1 MLLFAQLILSGVLI
15 GGLYALAAL
24 GLSLI
29 FGVMRVLNVA
39 HGAFYMVG
47 AYVVWML
54 TAQAGVPFFPA
65 LLVTIVVVFVLGVIM
80 ERLIVR
86 PIRHDEV
93 SVLIVTFAAAFVIE
107 ELAKFIWS
115 SRYRNIS
122 PYFSGTV
129 NLGGLLVD
137 LQRVFSFSVA
147 LAVIGLLLYVVSHTR
162 LGLAMRMVTQD
173 AEAALLMGINVE
185 RVQMVSF
192 GAGAALA
199 ASAAGLLG
207 PLYLVFPAMGWD
219 PLLRAFAIV
228 ILGGMGSMGGTIFA
242 GLIIGVV
249 EVLTGFYVEPRMTT
263 VATFLVLILILIFRP
278 TGLFGEEVES

>member
-1 MLLFAQLILSGVLI
+1 LLLFAQLILSGVLI

>member
-137 LQRVFSFSVA
+137 LQRVFSFSVG
-147 LAVIGLLLYVVSHTR
+147 LAVIGLLLYVVSRTR

-228 ILGGMGSMGGTIFA
+228 ILGGMGSMGGTIVA

-278 TGLFGEEVES
+278 TGLFGEEMEG